1 VHQHDRATEEL
12 TAAIGR
18 YSLERMRLD
27 PPPLDQP
34 RSPAELR
41 AAAGPTITPAG
52 IGGLEALRVFEE
64 VLAPACI
71 SVDHPRF
78 LSFVPAAPTEASML
92 FDLVVGAS
100 SVYAGSWLEGAGA
113 IHAENEAL
121 RWIADLAGLPD
132 AAGGVFVSGGTSGNL
147 SALIAARWRWRH
159 RADGLHDRTRGLIVT
174 SAGAHSSIVQA
185 AQAMDA
191 DVVMVPADD
200 LGRMLGPALEAVVEQ
215 LGSADR
221 ARTFA
226 VVATSGTTNA
236 GVIDDLAG
244 AADVADQLGAW
255 LHVDGAYG
263 GAALAAPSVRHLFGG
278 IERADSFIVDPHKWL
293 FAPFDS
299 CALLYRDPVIARA
312 AHTQHAEYL
321 DVLHADDA
329 ADEPWNASD
338 YAHHLSRRARGLPLW
353 FSLATHGT
361 EQYSRSVEITL
372 ETTRAAARLIE
383 ACATTELLMEP
394 ELSVV
399 LFRRVGWTDA
409 QYQAWSDR
417 ELAAGRSFV
426 VPTKWRGE
434 TVLRFCIVN
443 PRTTADDIQMILDT
457 LDTLDT
463 HETSGSV
470 EAPGTSST

>member
-1 VHQHDRATEEL
+1 MHTHDRATAQL
-12 TAAIGR
+12 TEAVVR
-18 YSLERMRLD
+18 YSIDRMRLD
-27 PPPLDQP
+27 PPPLDRP
-34 RSPAELR
+34 RSPQELR
-41 AAAGPTITPAG
+41 DAAGITITAEG
-52 IGGLEALRVFEE
+52 IGGLDALRIFEE
-64 VLAPACI
+64 VLAPSCI

-78 LSFVPAAPTEASML
+78 LSFVPAAPTEASIL

-121 RWIADLAGLPD
+121 RWIADLAGMPET
-132 AAGGVFVSGGTSGNL
+132 AGGVFVSGGTAGNL

-159 RADGLHDRTRGLIVT
+159 RADGAHDRTRGLIIA
-174 SAGAHSSIVQA
+174 SAGAHSSVVQA
-185 AQAMDA
+185 ARAMDA
-191 DVVMVPADD
+191 DVVSVPADD
-200 LGRMLGPALEAVVEQ
+200 EGRLVGATLRATVDR
-215 LGSADR
+215 LADAER
-221 ARTFA
+221 ERIVA

-244 AADVADQLGAW
+244 AADVATDLDTW
-255 LHVDGAYG
+255 FHVDGAYG
-263 GAALAAPSVRHLFGG
+263 GAALAAPSVRDRFDG

-299 CALLYRDPVIARA
+299 CALLYRDPTIGRA

-321 DVLHADDA
+321 DVLHSDDV

-353 FSLATHGT
+353 FSLATYGT
-361 EQYSRSVEITL
+361 DAYTDAIEVTL
-372 ETTRAAARLIE
+372 AIARTAARLVDG
-383 ACATTELLMEP
+383 CAVTELLMEP

-399 LFRRVGWTDA
+399 LFRRVGWTPA
-409 QYQAWSDR
+409 QYRSWSDG

-426 VPTKWRGE
+426 VPTTWRDE

-443 PRTTADDIQMILDT
+443 PSTTADDIRGILST
-457 LDTLDT
+457 LEGDPT
-463 HETSGSV
+463 
-470 EAPGTSST
+470 